1 MTASIYRS
9 QTAPLVPDLRGHCS
23 RAGGPSRPAAFLFQY
38 APFSLRGVC
47 GAARSSKHRRAAS
60 PFYHCPALSFPILRR
75 VVVLAATAIAAS
87 FPFDL
92 RSAGFALGQCASGLR
107 RWLRAA
113 FCVGGFLSF
122 AWRSG
127 SVDLVDAA

>member
-1 MTASIYRS
+1 MTASIHLS
-9 QTAPLVPDLRGHCS
+9 PAAPLLPDLRGHCS

-60 PFYHCPALSFPILRR
+60 PFSHCPAMSFPIRRR

-87 FPFDL
+87 FPFSSLL
-92 RSAGFALGQCASGLR
+92 RAGGLR

-113 FCVGGFLSF
+113 FCVGGSWSF
-122 AWRSG
+122 AWCSG